1 MDWAGDPQIW
11 AALVTLTT
19 LEIVL
24 GVDNL
29 IFVAVLV
36 SRLPSQ
42 RQASARRLGLAL
54 ALVTRLALLASV
66 AWLAGLTAPVLESF
80 GRAFSWR
87 DLILIAGGLFL
98 VFSATREIHGQI
110 ADDAPNDSPGAASA
124 GFAGIVA
131 QIVLLDIVFSLDSV
145 ITAVGMASQFW
156 VMAAAIAIAAAV
168 MLVAAAPIAGFISRH
183 PTVKVLA
190 FSFLLLI
197 GTTLVADGAGFHIPR
212 GYIYAAIG
220 FSIGVEAL
228 NQRAARGHRRP
239 ADPAGGRAIV
249 QVTPSKSRNPQRK
262 EKPMGANEHRPHVAP
277 LSIDT
282 AIEECIVS
290 RRNFY
295 LGLWAGRQLGI
306 ADELLREYAHS
317 VVAADFEE
325 PGHED
330 VIRKLARDFAAKD
343 QVLTREEVERQLCRT
358 RAIAARQFAVSD

>member
-11 AALVTLTT
+11 AALLTLTT

-24 GVDNL
+24 GIDNL
-29 IFVAVLV
+29 IFVAVLAN
-36 SRLPSQ
+36 RLPSQ

-66 AWLAGLTAPVLESF
+66 AWLASLTAPVIEGF
-80 GRAFSWR
+80 GHALSWR
-87 DLILIAGGLFL
+87 DLILIVGGLFL
-98 VFSATREIHGQI
+98 VSSGTREIHGQI
-110 ADDAPNDSPGAASA
+110 EGDAPNDSPGTASA
-124 GFAGIVA
+124 GFAGVVT

-156 VMAAAIAIAAAV
+156 VMAAAIVIAAAV
-168 MLVAAAPIAGFISRH
+168 MLVAAAPVSGFIHRY

-212 GYIYAAIG
+212 SYIYAAIG
-220 FSIGVEAL
+220 FSLGVEGL
-228 NQRAARGHRRP
+228 NQFAARRRGRP
-239 ADPAGGRAIV
+239 ADPARGRVIV
-249 QVTPSKSRNPQRK
+249 QVAPSESPNPQRK
-262 EKPMGANEHRPHVAP
+262 EQPMEDHEHRPHVTP
-277 LSIDT
+277 VCIDT

-306 ADELLREYAHS
+306 AEERLGEYAHS
-317 VVAADFEE
+317 VVAADYEE
-325 PGHED
+325 PGPED
-330 VIRKLARDFAAKD
+330 VIRKLARDFAANNL
-343 QVLTREEVERQLCRT
+343 VVTREEVELQLCRI
-358 RAIAARQFAVSD
+358 RAIAARQFAVSG

>member
-11 AALVTLTT
+11 AALLTLTT

-24 GVDNL
+24 GIDNL
-29 IFVAVLV
+29 IFVAVLAT
-36 SRLPSQ
+36 RLPPQ

-66 AWLAGLTAPVLESF
+66 AWLASLTAPVYEGF
-80 GRAFSWR
+80 GQVFSWR
-87 DLILIAGGLFL
+87 DLILIVGGLFL
-98 VFSATREIHGQI
+98 VSSGTREIHRQI
-110 ADDAPNDSPGAASA
+110 EGDAPNDSPRTASA
-124 GFAGIVA
+124 SFAGVVA

-156 VMAAAIAIAAAV
+156 VMAAAIVIAATV
-168 MLVAAAPIAGFISRH
+168 MLVAAAPVSGFINRY

-228 NQRAARGHRRP
+228 NRFAAQRRHRP
-239 ADPAGGRAIV
+239 ADRASGRAIV
-249 QVTPSKSRNPQRK
+249 QVAPSMSRNYQRK
-262 EKPMGANEHRPHVAP
+262 ETPMGRNGHRPPITP

-282 AIEECIVS
+282 AIEERIVS
-290 RRNFY
+290 RGNFY

-306 ADELLREYAHS
+306 AEKWLQEYARS
-317 VVAADFEE
+317 VVAADYEE

-330 VIRKLARDFAAKD
+330 VIRKLVRDFAANN
-343 QVLTREEVERQLCRT
+343 QVLAREEVERHLCRT